1 MTNDLKARIA
11 AFLDAHHVLSLATL
25 GADGPHAANLFY
37 ACDGMA
43 LVWLSD
49 TDTRHSRHVAAD
61 ARVAATIAPDYTDFA
76 EIRGVQVFGAA
87 RQIVAADERRHHLG
101 AVGGALSVSGQVEE
115 RPAQIAGSLR
125 AGLAL
130 SAAAGAHGADRQ
142 QQGLRPQGDDRIPG
156 AEPGAQRRV
165 TVIDIR
171 GRHAAKR

>member
-11 AFLDAHHVLSLATL
+11 AFLAAHHVLSLATL
-25 GADGPHAANLFY
+25 GAEGPHAANLFY

-87 RQIVAADERRHHLG
+87 RQIVAADERGHHLALLEARYPFLRKLKSGPPKLQEAYARASPYRLQPNRMVLIDNSKGFGHKETLEFPVEG
-101 AVGGALSVSGQVEE
+101 ATRIGA
-115 RPAQIAGSLR
+115 
-125 AGLAL
+125 
-130 SAAAGAHGADRQ
+130 
-142 QQGLRPQGDDRIPG
+142 
-156 AEPGAQRRV
+156 
-165 TVIDIR
+165 
-171 GRHAAKR
+171 